1 MERRD
6 FVKLAA
12 ASGLF
17 VAQPGAFISQTR
29 ASTEDEYDGPFWI
42 TVHAAG
48 GWDPTSFCD
57 PKGRVDELHENPLN
71 MYFVDDIVQV
81 GNLNVAPVEGPQ
93 EFFEKYYQDLMVING
108 LDMATN
114 GHDSGTRNA
123 WSGKLQEGFPSFPA
137 LVAGIRAPTMPLSY
151 VSNGGYDY
159 TAGLVAPT
167 RIGNINAIT
176 KLAFPNLID
185 PSNVESTF
193 HTAATYER
201 INQLRLERL
210 TQYRQTQKLPRIQHA
225 LGMLHTAR
233 TGGNELKLLTEV
245 LPDELDNSGNALK
258 QQAQLAI
265 ASYKAGIA
273 VSANLRIG
281 GFDTHGNHDTNQFAA
296 LKRYF
301 EGVDYLIEEAERQG
315 VSDKIVILMGSDFG
329 RTPGYNAGNGKDH
342 WSVTSWVLY
351 GQGIPGNKLVGTTD
365 AQHRPI
371 AVDPNTLEPLE
382 EGDRITPAHVH
393 KSLRKLAD
401 VHTHEY
407 SAMYP
412 LGVNEMPLFD

>member
-1 MERRD
+1 M
-6 FVKLAA
+6 
-12 ASGLF
+12 
-17 VAQPGAFISQTR
+17 
-29 ASTEDEYDGPFWI
+29 
-42 TVHAAG
+42 
-48 GWDPTSFCD
+48 
-57 PKGRVDELHENPLN
+57 
-71 MYFVDDIVQV
+71 
-81 GNLNVAPVEGPQ
+81 
-93 EFFEKYYQDLMVING
+93 
-108 LDMATN
+108 
-114 GHDSGTRNA
+114 
-123 WSGKLQEGFPSFPA
+123 
-137 LVAGIRAPTMPLSY
+137 
-151 VSNGGYDY
+151 
-159 TAGLVAPT
+159 
-167 RIGNINAIT
+167 
-176 KLAFPNLID
+176 
-185 PSNVESTF
+185 
-193 HTAATYER
+193 
-201 INQLRLERL
+201 
-210 TQYRQTQKLPRIQHA
+210 
-225 LGMLHTAR
+225 
-233 TGGNELKLLTEV
+233 

-281 GFDTHGNHDTNQFAA
+281 GFDTHGNHDMNQFAA